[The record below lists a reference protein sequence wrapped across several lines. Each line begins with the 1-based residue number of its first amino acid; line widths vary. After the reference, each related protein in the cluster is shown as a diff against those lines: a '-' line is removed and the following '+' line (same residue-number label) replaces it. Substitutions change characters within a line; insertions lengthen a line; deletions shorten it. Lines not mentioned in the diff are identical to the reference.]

1 MIVPAPKGFKMMDAF
16 DTYPWTITLA
26 FLNILFFFML
36 FSQPVPQ
43 STKPAAEKSKAEMA
57 AEDSELSGEFIKKAG
72 RYYLEWQNSS
82 QLGHGSLEIQALGS
96 QAVRDVD
103 FIFAIEKW
111 KSKIDPVGFSS
122 WKKEFEVIFKKKD
135 TKPINVFGLSQVE
148 NKPLTWLTYQFSHQ
162 NAFHLFSNM
171 LLMVLFAA
179 VVETMVGG
187 AMMGVIYLLGGLM
200 GAYFFMNM
208 DSSGLIPMVGASA
221 SVTALMGFVA
231 AGSLKKNIEYFYFLS
246 PFPGFYGRI
255 YLSPLWVIPL
265 FLISDLS
272 EMLSDPPGWGSG
284 VAHSAHIGGAFAG
297 LILGLAFK
305 YGVTRKSEDKV
316 TTVQN

>member
-1 MIVPAPKGFKMMDAF
+1 MIVPAPKGFKPIDAF
-16 DTYPWTITLA
+16 ETYPWTITLA

-36 FSQPVPQ
+36 FSQPPVASGKPGAEK
-43 STKPAAEKSKAEMA
+43 TKAEVAAEE
-57 AEDSELSGEFIKKAG
+57 SELSGEFIQKAG
-72 RYYLEWQNSS
+72 HYYLEWQNTS
-82 QLGHGSLEIQALGS
+82 QLGHGNLEIQAMGS
-96 QAVRDVD
+96 QAVRDPD

-111 KSKIDPVGFSS
+111 KSKIDPVGFNS
-122 WKKEFEVIFKKKD
+122 WKNEFEIIFKKQD
-135 TKPINVFGLSQVE
+135 TKPIHVFGLSQVE
-148 NKPLTWLTYQFSHQ
+148 KKPLTWLTYQFSHQ

-187 AMMGVIYLLGGLM
+187 AMMGSIYLLGGLM
-200 GAYFFMNM
+200 GGYFFMNM
-208 DSSGLIPMVGASA
+208 ESSGLIPMVGASA

-231 AGSLKKNIEYFYFLS
+231 AGSLKKNIEFFYFLS

-265 FLISDLS
+265 FLISDIT

-297 LILGLAFK
+297 LVLGLAFK
-305 YGVTRKSEDKV
+305 YGVTRKTEEKV